1 MHTAWHKN
9 ACIIFAL
16 QMQLQRDEE
25 IESVPVLG
33 SISVKQL
40 WFACEYTL
48 AKKLNEAVIIEH
60 SCTFDRR

>member
-1 MHTAWHKN
+1 
-9 ACIIFAL
+9 
-16 QMQLQRDEE
+16 MQLQRDEE

-48 AKKLNEAVIIEH
+48 AKKLNEAVITDHLIEDNGH
-60 SCTFDRR
+60 GYIGRRY